1 MSEKWLSGVSSEA
14 GILRKA
20 KPTQVQENF
29 DDLLIFGY
37 ACKIFRD
44 NERAKL
50 IDHGKHLIPW
60 MGDNSLKIDRLILI
74 HICKIDVYTHLLFK
88 ELKNNNRNKL
98 FIHLNIFLNYLH
110 SRNESN
116 EQCLFDF

>member
-20 KPTQVQENF
+20 KPTQVQENC
-29 DDLLIFGY
+29 DLLIFGY

-44 NERAKL
+44 DERAKL

-74 HICKIDVYTHLLFK
+74 HICKIDVYTHLLSK
-88 ELKNNNRNKL
+88 ELKINNRNKL
-98 FIHLNIFLNYLH
+98 FILKNILKLPT
-110 SRNESN
+110 
-116 EQCLFDF
+116 